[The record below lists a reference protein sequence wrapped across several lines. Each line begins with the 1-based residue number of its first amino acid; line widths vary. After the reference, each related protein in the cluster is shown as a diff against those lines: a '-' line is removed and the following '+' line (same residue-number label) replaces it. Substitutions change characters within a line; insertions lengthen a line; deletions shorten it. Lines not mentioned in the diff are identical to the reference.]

1 MAAHMA
7 HQDPSDPLIVEVS
20 AQRTGL
26 RRAMAALEIAA
37 AAPLSGRPEEWVAG
51 LSPHLQALIAAWSL
65 HIEVTEGP
73 DGLFEQIRTDAPGL
87 DFLLLRLH
95 RDHDRMLEDMR
106 ALARDAVASA
116 GEAVLHDVRD
126 RITEMQSR
134 VTRHRQL
141 GADVLY
147 KAYAVDI
154 GAGD

>member
-1 MAAHMA
+1 MSAQMA
-7 HQDPSDPLIVEVS
+7 HHDPSHPLIVEVH

-26 RRAMAALEIAA
+26 RRAMVALEIAA
-37 AAPLSGRPEEWVAG
+37 AAPLTGRPEEWVAA
-51 LSPHLQALIAAWSL
+51 LAPHMQALLAAWSR

-73 DGLFEQIRTDAPGL
+73 NGLFEQIRTDAPGL

-95 RDHDRMLEDMR
+95 RDHARMLEDMG
-106 ALARDAVASA
+106 ALARDAAAST
-116 GEAVLHDVRD
+116 GEGALQEVRD
-126 RITEMQSR
+126 RITDLQSR

>member
-1 MAAHMA
+1 MPAHTA

-26 RRAMAALEIAA
+26 RRAMAALESAS
-37 AAPLSGRPEEWVAG
+37 AAPLSGRPAEWVAS
-51 LSPHLQALIAAWSL
+51 LSPHIQALLAAWSR

-73 DGLFEQIRTDAPGL
+73 DGLFEQIRADAPGL

-95 RDHDRMLEDMR
+95 RDHDRMLEDMH
-106 ALARDAVASA
+106 ALARDAVPSA
-116 GEAVLHDVRD
+116 GEAALQDVRD

>member
-26 RRAMAALEIAA
+26 RRAMAALEIAT

-51 LSPHLQALIAAWSL
+51 LSPQLQALIAAWSL

>member
-1 MAAHMA
+1 A
-7 HQDPSDPLIVEVS
+7 
-20 AQRTGL
+20 
-26 RRAMAALEIAA
+26 
-37 AAPLSGRPEEWVAG
+37 EWVAS
-51 LSPHLQALIAAWSL
+51 LSPHIQALLAAWSR

-95 RDHDRMLEDMR
+95 RDHDRMLEDMQ
-106 ALARDAVASA
+106 ALARDAVPSA
-116 GEAVLHDVRD
+116 EEAALQDVRD